1 MMNMFKKRA
10 LVLIGVISFL
20 FQGVRADEG
29 MWLPLYLKQL
39 EGKMQQMGCKL
50 TAEDIYS
57 VNKASI
63 KDAIVSFGGFCTGE
77 IVSDKGLVFTN
88 HHCGYDA
95 IAELSTTQYNWLKDG
110 FWASSHDKE
119 LRVEGLKV
127 KILVRMEDV
136 TAKVKGVE
144 GKAAVI
150 KQLETDA
157 AKEGPGYEGKVKSF
171 YYDNEYIL
179 MVYQVFTDIRLVG
192 TPPESVGKFGGDT
205 DNWMWPRHTG
215 DFSIFRIYADAN
227 NNPAEYSPANKP
239 YTPKHFLPIS
249 LKGVKQNDFSFI
261 MGFPGRTQRYLT
273 SDMVKKTVFTDYPT
287 MASVMEKKLNV
298 QKSFMDKDEAVK
310 LQLAGDYASLANTWK
325 YFLGNV
331 YAAKTSDF
339 IEKKQ
344 ALEAEFNAWANS
356 DADRRAKYGNLI
368 ADMKKVSEADPE
380 TDKVMSYLNFALFG
394 SQLVGYGARYY
405 QIGMMLGEGTEVN
418 DMVKGALE
426 KNKANLEKDFKNFN
440 APVDKAVFAGM
451 LDIFMKDIPQSAW
464 PKILTEGDLAK
475 VKVKKGGN
483 RVSAYTDLVYGGS
496 IFADAGR
503 MKAWLEKPS
512 GKTLQADPGFKFVMS
527 AIELYISASGKNE
540 AASESFDALM
550 TRWMA
555 AIREF
560 KTEMAFYPDANST
573 LRLTY
578 GSVLP
583 YDGRDAI
590 SYRHFTTYRGI
601 LEKEIPGDVE
611 FDVPKKLRDLIVKKD
626 FGRYA
631 ENGDLIVNF
640 LSNNDITGGNSG
652 SPVINGEGH
661 LIGIAFD
668 GNWDSMVGDLSYQ
681 KKVQRTIS
689 VDIRYVLWFIDKY
702 AEADNLIKELKIIS

>member
-1 MMNMFKKRA
+1 MKHSFKRVSA
-10 LVLIGVISFL
+10 ILLGVFFV
-20 FQGVRADEG
+20 FQSARADEG

-39 EGKMQQMGCKL
+39 EGKMQQMGSKL

-57 VNKASI
+57 VNKASV

-77 IVSDKGLVFTN
+77 IVSNKGLVFTN

-95 IAELSTTQYNWLKDG
+95 IAELSTTKNNWLKDG
-110 FWASSHDKE
+110 FWAASHDKE

-136 TAKVKGVE
+136 TAKVKGAE
-144 GKAAVI
+144 GQAAVI
-150 KQLETDA
+150 KQLEADA

-179 MVYQVFTDIRLVG
+179 MVYQVFSDVRLVG

-215 DFSIFRIYADAN
+215 DFSIFRIYADQN
-227 NNPAEYSPANKP
+227 NNPAEYSVNNKP
-239 YTPKHFLPIS
+239 YTPKHSLPIS
-249 LKGVKQNDFSFI
+249 LKGVKKDDFSFI

-273 SDMVKKTVFTDYPT
+273 SDAVSKTVGTDYPM
-287 MASVMEKKLNV
+287 MASVMEQKLKV
-298 QKSFMDKDEAVK
+298 QKSYMDKDEAIK
-310 LQLAGDYASLANTWK
+310 LQLASDYASFANTWK

-339 IEKKQ
+339 IQRKQDFEKS
-344 ALEAEFNAWANS
+344 FNEWANA
-356 DADRRAKYGNLI
+356 DAGRKAKYGNLV
-368 ADMKKVSEADPE
+368 ADMKKAIESDPQS
-380 TDKVMSYLNFALFG
+380 DKVMSYLNFALFG
-394 SQLVGYGARYY
+394 SQMINYAVKYY
-405 QIGMMLGEGTEVN
+405 QVAMMMGEGTEIPAP
-418 DMVKGALE
+418 ALAIVE
-426 KNKANLEKDFKNFN
+426 KNKGNLEKDFKNFN
-440 APVDKAVFAGM
+440 PTVDRAVFSTM
-451 LDIFMKDIPQSAW
+451 LDLFMKDIAKESW
-464 PKILTEGDLAK
+464 PDVLTEGDYSKL
-475 VKVKKGGN
+475 KVKKGQS
-483 RVSAYTDLVYGGS
+483 RTAAYTELVYGKS
-496 IFADAGR
+496 IFADKAR
-503 MKAWLEKPS
+503 MEAWLNKPD
-512 GKTLQADPGFKFVMS
+512 GKVLKADPGFKFMGSV
-527 AIELYISASGKNE
+527 IGLYIATSGKSE
-540 AASESFDALM
+540 AASDSYDALM
-550 TRWMA
+550 TTWMA

-560 KTEMAFYPDANST
+560 KPNEMFYPDANST

-578 GSVLP
+578 GSILP

-590 SYRHFTTYRGI
+590 SYHYFTTAKGI

-611 FDVPKKLRDLIVKKD
+611 FDVPKKLRDLIVNKD
-626 FGRYA
+626 YGRYG
-631 ENGDLIVNF
+631 ENGELRVNF

-702 AEADNLIKELKIIS
+702 ADADNIIAELDIRQ

>member
-1 MMNMFKKRA
+1 MKHSFKRVSA
-10 LVLIGVISFL
+10 ILLGVFFL
-20 FQGVRADEG
+20 FQSARADEG

-39 EGKMQQMGCKL
+39 EGKMQQMGSKL

-57 VNKASI
+57 VNKASV

-77 IVSDKGLVFTN
+77 IVSNKGLVFTN

-95 IAELSTTQYNWLKDG
+95 IAELSTTKNNWLKDG
-110 FWASSHDKE
+110 FWAASHDKE

-136 TAKVKGVE
+136 TAKVKGAE
-144 GKAAVI
+144 GQAAVI
-150 KQLETDA
+150 KQLEADA

-179 MVYQVFTDIRLVG
+179 MVYQVFSDVRLVG

-215 DFSIFRIYADAN
+215 DFSIFRIYADQN
-227 NNPAEYSPANKP
+227 NNPAEYSVNNKP
-239 YTPKHFLPIS
+239 YTPKHSLPIS
-249 LKGVKQNDFSFI
+249 LKGVKKDDFSFI

-273 SDMVKKTVFTDYPT
+273 SDAVSKTVGTDYPM
-287 MASVMEKKLNV
+287 MASVMEQKLKV
-298 QKSFMDKDEAVK
+298 QKSYMDKDEAIK
-310 LQLAGDYASLANTWK
+310 LQLASDYASFANTWK

-339 IEKKQ
+339 IQRKQDFEKS
-344 ALEAEFNAWANS
+344 FNEWANA
-356 DADRRAKYGNLI
+356 DAGRKAKYGNLV
-368 ADMKKVSEADPE
+368 ADMKKAIESDPQS
-380 TDKVMSYLNFALFG
+380 DKVMSYLNFALFG
-394 SQLVGYGARYY
+394 SQMINYAVKYY
-405 QIGMMLGEGTEVN
+405 QVAMMMGEGTEIPAP
-418 DMVKGALE
+418 ALAIVE
-426 KNKANLEKDFKNFN
+426 KNKGNLEKDFKNFN
-440 APVDKAVFAGM
+440 PTVDRAVFSTM
-451 LDIFMKDIPQSAW
+451 LDLFMKDIAKESW
-464 PKILTEGDLAK
+464 PDVLTEGDYSKL
-475 VKVKKGGN
+475 KVKKGQS
-483 RVSAYTDLVYGGS
+483 RTAAYTELVYGKS
-496 IFADAGR
+496 IFADKAR
-503 MKAWLEKPS
+503 MEAWLNKPD
-512 GKTLQADPGFKFVMS
+512 GKVLKADPGFKFMGSV
-527 AIELYISASGKNE
+527 IGLYIATSGKSG
-540 AASESFDALM
+540 AASDSYDALM
-550 TRWMA
+550 TTWMA

-560 KTEMAFYPDANST
+560 KPNEMFYPDANST

-578 GSVLP
+578 GSILP

-590 SYRHFTTYRGI
+590 SYHYFTTAKGI

-611 FDVPKKLRDLIVKKD
+611 FDVPKKLRDLIVNKD
-626 FGRYA
+626 YGRYG
-631 ENGDLIVNF
+631 ENGELRVNF

-652 SPVINGEGH
+652 SPVINAEGH

-702 AEADNLIKELKIIS
+702 ADADNIIAELDIRQ

>member
-1 MMNMFKKRA
+1 MKHSFKRVSA
-10 LVLIGVISFL
+10 LLLGVFFL
-20 FQGVRADEG
+20 FQSARADEG

-39 EGKMQQMGCKL
+39 EGKMQQMGSKL

-57 VNKASI
+57 VNKASV

-77 IVSDKGLVFTN
+77 IVSNKGLVFTN

-95 IAELSTTQYNWLKDG
+95 IAELSTTKNNWLKDG
-110 FWASSHDKE
+110 FWAASHDKE

-136 TAKVKGVE
+136 TAKVKGAE
-144 GKAAVI
+144 GQAAVI
-150 KQLETDA
+150 KQLEADA

-179 MVYQVFTDIRLVG
+179 MVYQVFSDVRLVG

-215 DFSIFRIYADAN
+215 DFSIFRIYADQN
-227 NNPAEYSPANKP
+227 NNPAEYSVNNKP
-239 YTPKHFLPIS
+239 YTPKHSLPIS
-249 LKGVKQNDFSFI
+249 LKGVKKDDFSFI

-273 SDMVKKTVFTDYPT
+273 SDAVSKTVGTDYPM
-287 MASVMEKKLNV
+287 MASVMEQKLKV
-298 QKSFMDKDEAVK
+298 QKSFMDKDEAIK
-310 LQLAGDYASLANTWK
+310 LQLAGDYASFANTWK

-339 IEKKQ
+339 IQRKQDFEKS
-344 ALEAEFNAWANS
+344 FNEWANA
-356 DADRRAKYGNLI
+356 DAGRKSKYGNLV
-368 ADMKKVSEADPE
+368 ADMKKAIESDPE
-380 TDKVMSYLNFALFG
+380 SDKVMSYLNFALFG
-394 SQLVGYGARYY
+394 SQMINYAVKYY
-405 QIGMMLGEGTEVN
+405 QVAMMMGEGTELAAP
-418 DMVKGALE
+418 ALAVVE
-426 KNKANLEKDFKNFN
+426 KNKGTLEKDFKNFN
-440 APVDKAVFAGM
+440 PTVDRAVFSTM
-451 LDIFMKDIPQSAW
+451 LDLFMKDIAKESW
-464 PKILTEGDLAK
+464 PDVLTEGDYAK
-475 VKVKKGGN
+475 LKVKKGQSRTG
-483 RVSAYTDLVYGGS
+483 AYTDLVFGKS
-496 IFADAGR
+496 IFADKAR
-503 MKAWLEKPS
+503 MEAWLNKPD
-512 GKTLQADPGFKFVMS
+512 GKVLKADPGFKFMGSV
-527 AIELYISASGKNE
+527 IGLYIATSGKSG
-540 AASESFDALM
+540 AASDSYDALM
-550 TRWMA
+550 TTWMA

-560 KTEMAFYPDANST
+560 KPNEMFYPDANST

-578 GSVLP
+578 GSILP

-590 SYRHFTTYRGI
+590 SYHYFTTAKGI

-611 FDVPKKLRDLIVKKD
+611 FDVPKKLRELIVNKD
-626 FGRYA
+626 YGRYG
-631 ENGDLIVNF
+631 ENGDLRVNF

-702 AEADNLIKELKIIS
+702 ADADNIIAELDIRQ

>member
-1 MMNMFKKRA
+1 MKHSFKRVSA
-10 LVLIGVISFL
+10 LLLGVFFL
-20 FQGVRADEG
+20 FQSARADEG

-39 EGKMQQMGCKL
+39 EGKMQQMGSKL

-57 VNKASI
+57 VNKASV

-77 IVSDKGLVFTN
+77 IVSNKGLVFTN

-95 IAELSTTQYNWLKDG
+95 IAELSTTKNNWLKDG
-110 FWASSHDKE
+110 FWAASHDKE

-136 TAKVKGVE
+136 TAKVKGAE
-144 GKAAVI
+144 GQAAVI
-150 KQLETDA
+150 KQLEADA

-179 MVYQVFTDIRLVG
+179 MVYQVFSDVRLVG

-215 DFSIFRIYADAN
+215 DFSIFRIYADQN
-227 NNPAEYSPANKP
+227 NNPAEYSVNNKP
-239 YTPKHFLPIS
+239 YTPKHSLPIS
-249 LKGVKQNDFSFI
+249 LKGVKKDDFSFI

-273 SDMVKKTVFTDYPT
+273 SDAVSKTVGTDYPM
-287 MASVMEKKLNV
+287 MASVMEQKLKV
-298 QKSFMDKDEAVK
+298 QKSFMDKDEAIK
-310 LQLAGDYASLANTWK
+310 LQLAGDYASFANTWK

-339 IEKKQ
+339 IQRKQDFEKS
-344 ALEAEFNAWANS
+344 FNEWANA
-356 DADRRAKYGNLI
+356 DAGRKSKYGNLV
-368 ADMKKVSEADPE
+368 ADMKKAIESDPE
-380 TDKVMSYLNFALFG
+380 SDKVMSYLNFALFG
-394 SQLVGYGARYY
+394 SQMINYTVKYY
-405 QIGMMLGEGTEVN
+405 QVAMMMGEGAELPAP
-418 DMVKGALE
+418 ALAVVE
-426 KNKANLEKDFKNFN
+426 KNKGTLEKDFKNFN
-440 APVDKAVFAGM
+440 PTVDRAVFSTM
-451 LDIFMKDIPQSAW
+451 LDLFMKDIAKESW
-464 PKILTEGDLAK
+464 PDVLTEGDYSKL
-475 VKVKKGGN
+475 KVKKGQS
-483 RVSAYTDLVYGGS
+483 RTAAYTDLVYGKS
-496 IFADAGR
+496 IFADKAR
-503 MKAWLEKPS
+503 MEAWLNKPD
-512 GKTLQADPGFKFVMS
+512 GKVLKADPGFKFMGSV
-527 AIELYISASGKNE
+527 IGLYIATSGKSG
-540 AASESFDALM
+540 AASDSYDALM
-550 TRWMA
+550 TTWMA

-560 KTEMAFYPDANST
+560 KPNEMFYPDANST

-578 GSVLP
+578 GSILP

-590 SYRHFTTYRGI
+590 SYHYFTTAKGI

-611 FDVPKKLRDLIVKKD
+611 FDVPKKLRDLIVNKD
-626 FGRYA
+626 YGRYG
-631 ENGDLIVNF
+631 ENGELRVNF

-702 AEADNLIKELKIIS
+702 ADADNIIAELDIRQ

>member
-1 MMNMFKKRA
+1 MKHSFKRVSA
-10 LVLIGVISFL
+10 ILLGVFFL
-20 FQGVRADEG
+20 FQSARADEG

-39 EGKMQQMGCKL
+39 EGKMQQMGSKL

-57 VNKASI
+57 VNKASV

-77 IVSDKGLVFTN
+77 IVSNKGLVFTN

-95 IAELSTTQYNWLKDG
+95 IAELSTTKNNWLKDG
-110 FWASSHDKE
+110 FWAASHDKE
-119 LRVEGLKV
+119 LHVEGLKV

-136 TAKVKGVE
+136 TAKVKGAE
-144 GKAAVI
+144 GQAAVI
-150 KQLETDA
+150 KQLEADA

-179 MVYQVFTDIRLVG
+179 MVYQVFSDVRLVG

-215 DFSIFRIYADAN
+215 DFSIFRIYADQN
-227 NNPAEYSPANKP
+227 NNPAEYSLNNKP
-239 YTPKHFLPIS
+239 YTPKHSLPIS
-249 LKGVKQNDFSFI
+249 LKGVKKDDFSFI

-273 SDMVKKTVFTDYPT
+273 SDAVSKTVGTDYPM
-287 MASVMEKKLNV
+287 MASVMEQKLKV
-298 QKSFMDKDEAVK
+298 QKSFMDKDEAIK
-310 LQLAGDYASLANTWK
+310 LQLAGDYASFANTWK

-339 IEKKQ
+339 IQRKQDFEKS
-344 ALEAEFNAWANS
+344 FNEWANA
-356 DADRRAKYGNLI
+356 DAGRKAKYGNLV
-368 ADMKKVSEADPE
+368 ADMKKAIESDPQS
-380 TDKVMSYLNFALFG
+380 DKVMSYLNFALFG
-394 SQLVGYGARYY
+394 SQMISYAVKYY
-405 QIGMMLGEGTEVN
+405 QVAMMMGEGTEIPAP
-418 DMVKGALE
+418 ALAIVE
-426 KNKANLEKDFKNFN
+426 KNKGNLEKDFKNFN
-440 APVDKAVFAGM
+440 PTVDRAVFSTM
-451 LDIFMKDIPQSAW
+451 LDLFMKDIAKESW
-464 PKILTEGDLAK
+464 PDVLTEGDYSKL
-475 VKVKKGGN
+475 KVKKGQS
-483 RVSAYTDLVYGGS
+483 RTAAYTELVYGKS
-496 IFADAGR
+496 IFADKAR
-503 MKAWLEKPS
+503 MEAWLNKPD
-512 GKTLQADPGFKFVMS
+512 GKVLKADPGFKFMGSV
-527 AIELYISASGKNE
+527 IGLYIATSGKSG
-540 AASESFDALM
+540 AASDSYDALM
-550 TRWMA
+550 TTWMA

-560 KTEMAFYPDANST
+560 KPNEMFYPDANST

-578 GSVLP
+578 GSILP

-590 SYRHFTTYRGI
+590 SYHYFTTAKGI

-611 FDVPKKLRDLIVKKD
+611 FDVPKKLRDLIVNKD
-626 FGRYA
+626 YGRYG
-631 ENGDLIVNF
+631 ENGELRVNF

-702 AEADNLIKELKIIS
+702 ADADNIIAELDIRQ

>member
-1 MMNMFKKRA
+1 MKHSFKRVSA
-10 LVLIGVISFL
+10 ILLGVFFV
-20 FQGVRADEG
+20 FQSARADEG

-39 EGKMQQMGCKL
+39 EGKMQQMGSKL

-57 VNKASI
+57 VNKASV

-77 IVSDKGLVFTN
+77 IVSNKGLVFTN

-95 IAELSTTQYNWLKDG
+95 IAELSTTKNNWLKDG
-110 FWASSHDKE
+110 FWAASHDKE
-119 LRVEGLKV
+119 LHVEGLKV

-136 TAKVKGVE
+136 TAKVKGAE
-144 GKAAVI
+144 GQAAVI
-150 KQLETDA
+150 KQLEADA

-179 MVYQVFTDIRLVG
+179 MVYQVFSDVRLVG

-215 DFSIFRIYADAN
+215 DFSIFRIYADQN
-227 NNPAEYSPANKP
+227 NNPAEYSVNNKP
-239 YTPKHFLPIS
+239 YTPKHSLPIS
-249 LKGVKQNDFSFI
+249 LKGVKKDDFSFI

-273 SDMVKKTVFTDYPT
+273 SDAVSKTVGTDYPM
-287 MASVMEKKLNV
+287 MASVMEQKLKV
-298 QKSFMDKDEAVK
+298 QKSYMDKDEAIK
-310 LQLAGDYASLANTWK
+310 LQLAGDYASFANTWK

-339 IEKKQ
+339 IQRKQDFEKS
-344 ALEAEFNAWANS
+344 FNEWANA
-356 DADRRAKYGNLI
+356 DAGRKAKYGNLV
-368 ADMKKVSEADPE
+368 ADMKKAIESDPQS
-380 TDKVMSYLNFALFG
+380 DKVMSYLNFALFG
-394 SQLVGYGARYY
+394 SQMISYAVKYY
-405 QIGMMLGEGTEVN
+405 QVAMMMGEGTEIPAP
-418 DMVKGALE
+418 ALAIVE
-426 KNKANLEKDFKNFN
+426 KNKGTLEKDFKNFN
-440 APVDKAVFAGM
+440 PTVDRAVFSTM
-451 LDIFMKDIPQSAW
+451 LDLFMKDIAKESW
-464 PKILTEGDLAK
+464 PDVLTEGDYSKL
-475 VKVKKGGN
+475 KVKKGQS
-483 RVSAYTDLVYGGS
+483 RTAAYTELVYGKS
-496 IFADAGR
+496 IFADKAR
-503 MKAWLEKPS
+503 MEAWLNKPD
-512 GKTLQADPGFKFVMS
+512 GKVLKADPGFKFMGSV
-527 AIELYISASGKNE
+527 IGLYIATSGKSG
-540 AASESFDALM
+540 AASDSYDALM
-550 TRWMA
+550 TTWMA

-560 KTEMAFYPDANST
+560 KPNEMFYPDANST

-578 GSVLP
+578 GSILP

-590 SYRHFTTYRGI
+590 SYHYFTTAKGI

-611 FDVPKKLRDLIVKKD
+611 FDVPKKLRDLIVNKD
-626 FGRYA
+626 YGRYG
-631 ENGDLIVNF
+631 ENGELRVNF

-702 AEADNLIKELKIIS
+702 ADADNIIAELDIRQ

>member
-1 MMNMFKKRA
+1 MKHSFKRVSA
-10 LVLIGVISFL
+10 ILLGVFFV
-20 FQGVRADEG
+20 FQSARADEG

-39 EGKMQQMGCKL
+39 EGKMQQMGSKL

-57 VNKASI
+57 VNKASV

-77 IVSDKGLVFTN
+77 IVSNKGLVFTN

-95 IAELSTTQYNWLKDG
+95 IAELSTTKNNWLKDG
-110 FWASSHDKE
+110 FWAASHDKE

-136 TAKVKGVE
+136 TAKVKGAE
-144 GKAAVI
+144 GQAAVI
-150 KQLETDA
+150 KQLEADA

-179 MVYQVFTDIRLVG
+179 MVYQVFSDVRLVG

-215 DFSIFRIYADAN
+215 DFSIFRIYADQN
-227 NNPAEYSPANKP
+227 NNPAEYSVNNKP
-239 YTPKHFLPIS
+239 YTPKHSLPIS
-249 LKGVKQNDFSFI
+249 LKGVKKDDFSFI

-273 SDMVKKTVFTDYPT
+273 SDAVSKTVGTDYPM
-287 MASVMEKKLNV
+287 MASVMEQKLKV
-298 QKSFMDKDEAVK
+298 QKSYMDKDEAIK
-310 LQLAGDYASLANTWK
+310 LQLASDYASFANTWK

-339 IEKKQ
+339 IQRKQDFEKS
-344 ALEAEFNAWANS
+344 FNEWANA
-356 DADRRAKYGNLI
+356 DAGRKAKYGNLV
-368 ADMKKVSEADPE
+368 ADMKKAIESDPQS
-380 TDKVMSYLNFALFG
+380 DKVMSYLNFALFG
-394 SQLVGYGARYY
+394 SQMINYAVKYY
-405 QIGMMLGEGTEVN
+405 QVAMMMGEGAELPAP
-418 DMVKGALE
+418 ALAVVE
-426 KNKANLEKDFKNFN
+426 KNKGTLEKDFKNFN
-440 APVDKAVFAGM
+440 PTVDRAVFSTM
-451 LDIFMKDIPQSAW
+451 LDLFMKDIAKESW
-464 PKILTEGDLAK
+464 PDVLTEGDYSKL
-475 VKVKKGGN
+475 KVKKGQS
-483 RVSAYTDLVYGGS
+483 RTAAYTELVYGKS
-496 IFADAGR
+496 IFADKAR
-503 MKAWLEKPS
+503 MEAWLNKPD
-512 GKTLQADPGFKFVMS
+512 GKVLKADPGFKFMGSV
-527 AIELYISASGKNE
+527 IGLYIATSGKSE
-540 AASESFDALM
+540 AASNSYDALM
-550 TRWMA
+550 TTWMA

-560 KTEMAFYPDANST
+560 KPNEMFYPDANST

-578 GSVLP
+578 GSILP

-590 SYRHFTTYRGI
+590 SYHYFTTAKGI

-611 FDVPKKLRDLIVKKD
+611 FDVPKKLRDLIVNKD
-626 FGRYA
+626 YGRYG
-631 ENGDLIVNF
+631 ENGELRVNF

-702 AEADNLIKELKIIS
+702 ADADNIIAELDIRQ